1 MRGAPGGHVMRFIR
15 RLLLAIVL
23 GALAGP
29 ALADT
34 AAPTKD
40 VKGAKD
46 NPLLKRYEGSFIVSY
61 ERQAF
66 TDFSIPLSKIE
77 KNPDGER
84 DAKLNNYVFRP
95 AKKLDL
101 EGARTRLVYVLPE
114 DRSPLEAL
122 RNYQDEVE
130 AAGGE
135 VLFACKGADGCG
147 GDSTRAASGGG
158 GDMSF
163 MMYFVTSEDLKDE
176 AFSNGSCALNSGI
189 GDQRFFAARLP
200 TADGDAHVTVHTF
213 QMHDTLYCKALN
225 GRTIALVHVI
235 EPKGRDRKM
244 VTVKAEDMAK
254 SIDKTGRVAL
264 YGVFFDTDKAEL
276 KPASEPTL
284 KEIAALLK
292 GDPKLAALIVGHTD
306 NQGGF
311 DYNMDLSKRRAEA
324 VVKALAASHG
334 VDPKRL
340 RAAGAGMIAPAA
352 PNDSED
358 GRAKNRRVE
367 VVRLN

>member
-1 MRGAPGGHVMRFIR
+1 MRIIR
-15 RLLLAIVL
+15 RLLLSLVL
-23 GALAGP
+23 GVLAGP
-29 ALADT
+29 ALADAT
-34 AAPTKD
+34 VPAKD
-40 VKGAKD
+40 IKGARD
-46 NPLLKRYEGSFIVSY
+46 NPLLKRYEGAFIVSY

-66 TDFSIPLSKIE
+66 TDFEIPLTKIA

-84 DAKLNNYVFRP
+84 DAKLNNYIFRP
-95 AKKLDL
+95 EKKLEL
-101 EGARTRLVYVLPE
+101 EGAKTRIAYVLPE
-114 DRSPLEAL
+114 DRSPLEVL

-147 GDSTRAASGGG
+147 GDSNRGASGGG

-200 TADGDAHVTVHTF
+200 TDNGDAHVTVHTF

-235 EPKGRDRKM
+235 EPRARDKKM
-244 VTVKAEDMAK
+244 VTVKAEEMAK

-284 KEIAALLK
+284 KEIAALMT

-324 VVKALAASHG
+324 VVKALAAGHG